1 MKDNF
6 RIFASF
12 FLLVSGIGIAI
23 AGFCVPPVGEVS
35 NSVLML
41 VAECFIVA
49 GAFMGIDVLIDR
61 KILEALKK

>member
-1 MKDNF
+1 MKDSF
-6 RIFASF
+6 RIFASA
-12 FLLVSGIGIAI
+12 FLLVSGVGIAL
-23 AGFCVPPVGEVS
+23 AGFCVPPLGEVS

-61 KILEALKK
+61 KIVEALKK

>member
-1 MKDNF
+1 MKDSY
-6 RIFASF
+6 RIFASA
-12 FLLVSGIGIAI
+12 FLLISGVGIAL
-23 AGFCVPPVGEVS
+23 AGFCVPPLGEVS

-61 KILEALKK
+61 KIVEALKK